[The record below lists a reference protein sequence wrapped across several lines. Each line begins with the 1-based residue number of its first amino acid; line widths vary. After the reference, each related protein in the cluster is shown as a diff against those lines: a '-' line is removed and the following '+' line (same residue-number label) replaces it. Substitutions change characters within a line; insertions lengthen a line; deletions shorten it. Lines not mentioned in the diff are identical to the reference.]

1 VYFLLTYDVVEQFVE
16 RRTPFRSDHLQ
27 RVKDAH
33 ARGEIF
39 MAGAFGDP
47 PEGALLVFQ
56 GETPAAAEAFAQADP
71 YVTNGLVTKWQV
83 RRWNVVTT
91 P

>member
-1 VYFLLTYDVVEQFVE
+1 VYFLLTYDVIDDFVAK
-16 RRTPFRSDHLQ
+16 RASFRPDHLQ
-27 RVKDAH
+27 RVKDAR
-33 ARGEIF
+33 ARGDIF

-56 GETPAAAEAFAQADP
+56 GETPAAAERFAREDP
-71 YVTNGLVTKWQV
+71 YVTNGLVTKWHV
-83 RRWNVVTT
+83 RPWHVVVE